1 MFPPLSEVTRAQP
14 RCIIVVVVVII
25 IIFIIMIIIMMSL
38 SPSDQRE
45 LSFVFL
51 LLVYLFSEVPRLP
64 RAFILKP
71 SRFLAAVSG
80 LQSARV
86 S

>member
-1 MFPPLSEVTRAQP
+1 MFPPLSEVTRAEP
-14 RCIIVVVVVII
+14 RCIVVVVVVII
-25 IIFIIMIIIMMSL
+25 IIFIIMIVIMSL

-51 LLVYLFSEVPRLP
+51 LRVYVFSEGPRLP